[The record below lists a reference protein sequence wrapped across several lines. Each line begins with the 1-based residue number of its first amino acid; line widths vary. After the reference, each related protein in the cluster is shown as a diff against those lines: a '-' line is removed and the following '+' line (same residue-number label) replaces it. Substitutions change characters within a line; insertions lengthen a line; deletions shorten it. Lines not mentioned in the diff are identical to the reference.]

1 MGWAPAVPLMY
12 CALFAMN
19 ERLESCRGSLTG
31 TLSYL
36 LAAGERREVLSIS
49 GRLNWVVVG
58 WFDLFK
64 SVKWAAMS

>member
-12 CALFAMN
+12 CALFVMT
-19 ERLESCRGSLTG
+19 ERLESCKGSLTG

-36 LAAGERREVLSIS
+36 LAVEESREVLSMS
-49 GRLNWVVVG
+49 ERLNWVAVG
-58 WFDLFK
+58 WFDFFK